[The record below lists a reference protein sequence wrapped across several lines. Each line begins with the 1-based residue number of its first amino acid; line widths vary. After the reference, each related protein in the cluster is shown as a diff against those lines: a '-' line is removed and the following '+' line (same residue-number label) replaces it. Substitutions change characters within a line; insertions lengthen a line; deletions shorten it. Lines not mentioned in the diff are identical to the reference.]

1 MFPAK
6 MDAITI
12 TAIQDKGI
20 ESVVDWFDWH
30 KQSFYALGWFYLRNQ
45 RQMEELFYRS
55 IIKVHKEL
63 PSNKNDA
70 SFQLWVASIFIDN
83 CRELSKDKVST
94 DSEEMEPHENLF
106 KALDHLEDDEKEAM
120 VLTYGAGF
128 SQEEAAHFLRV
139 SVEKIKELLF
149 SGIQSVRKQLYGSTY
164 NGCKEYQ
171 KNYIDYLEKSMVR
184 PEKIEFEMHLYNCQ
198 ECQKDLATFQ
208 DVTLMLNHAEWMND
222 LPVPEQFMENIIEK
236 LTEKEKERQQQSK
249 KRKKMALV
257 VASVFVFIFGIGF
270 FTGAFANVY
279 YAWSEEDEQLRT
291 YLQNDFGQKV
301 NLEAESEGIKI
312 TIKGVV
318 ADDFQ
323 TLVFYEIQDTNED
336 KQYVMNYGDGLFVE
350 NENEIMSQESYPRHY
365 PPDLDAE
372 MNKKEKNL
380 FYGKVGLRPLD
391 EDNGIVKLKIE
402 RILELIPDDPSSRI
416 GFGNRANGFKTGEW
430 NFEIPVTK
438 QPAIEY
444 ELDKTTEIEGIQV
457 RFDKLTVAPTTT
469 ILHYGIHTGKPEKR
483 MEFINFGDLEVNNK
497 KVKTDRY
504 GGFYPDSQFDMDWQ
518 GFQTHFDPIFGE
530 EPKEVKVQF
539 ASAYFTIEDDK
550 IIELDVNAKY
560 PQTFEYAGSTISIDK
575 LEVGQPTTIVISN
588 HENREY
594 ESLHLNVVGEKQGDI
609 HPISMDS
616 KSILVDKNGVEYDPM
631 SGPFEYEK
639 LEQPRHFMTEQTIR
653 LEGNKIIPKS
663 LYIYG
668 YNTNKYLDDVVEISV
683 E

>member
-63 PSNKNDA
+63 PRYKNDA

-139 SVEKIKELLF
+139 SVQKIKELLF